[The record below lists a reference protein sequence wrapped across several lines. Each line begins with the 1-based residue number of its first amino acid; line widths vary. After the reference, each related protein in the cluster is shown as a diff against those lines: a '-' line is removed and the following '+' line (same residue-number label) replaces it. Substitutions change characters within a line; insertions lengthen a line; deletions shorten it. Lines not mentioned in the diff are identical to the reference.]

1 MNDDSGTKIG
11 AGKRA
16 VIYVRHPQ
24 YNERDRTSAEVQ
36 LSTCRA
42 LADALG
48 YEVADQALLQ
58 EDLPNTSLARPG
70 ITRLIGLV
78 AQGEA
83 VAVITY
89 TLDRLGRPES
99 EGLEALL
106 REVRRRGIAL
116 YVANVP
122 KGYRYDPATG
132 KLLDDPELVAVAN
145 REDARP
151 PEYIVI
157 PRETEQEDAMAALR
171 ALRGV
176 SSTANGTEAIGTDRG
191 DQD

>member
-1 MNDDSGTKIG
+1 MADKQGEKVGT
-11 AGKRA
+11 GKRA

-24 YNERDRTSAEVQ
+24 YNERDRTSTEVQ
-36 LSTCRA
+36 LGACHA

-48 YEVADQALLQ
+48 YDVADQARLQ

-83 VAVITY
+83 DAIITY

-106 REVRRRGIAL
+106 REIRRRGIQL

-122 KGYRYDPATG
+122 KGYEYDPTTG
-132 KLLDDPELVAVAN
+132 KLTNDPALVAAAN

-157 PRETEQEDAMAALR
+157 PRETEQEDSLAALR
-171 ALRGV
+171 ALRNV
-176 SSTANGTEAIGTDRG
+176 SPAADGADQG
-191 DQD
+191 DQN